1 MEMAHFFPESEKID
15 RKHLTDT
22 YNGNIKPTDQF
33 VNQVQVCKKVNRELF
48 DYEIYIGLLG

>member
-33 VNQVQVCKKVNRELF
+33 VN
-48 DYEIYIGLLG
+48 